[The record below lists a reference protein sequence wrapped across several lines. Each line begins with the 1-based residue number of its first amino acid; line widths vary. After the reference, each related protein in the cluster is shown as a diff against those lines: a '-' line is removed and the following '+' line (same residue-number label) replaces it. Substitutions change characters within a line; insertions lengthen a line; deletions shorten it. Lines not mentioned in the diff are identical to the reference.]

1 MSVSRA
7 PHRVQH
13 RAMRTTRVVA
23 FGSLFVAQ
31 ICDSRLKRNS
41 NHKLERR
48 DDPFK
53 LRENGTNG
61 FGAETQSQP
70 QTILKSIL
78 KSILKCFWKNA
89 TKTQNGLWCQFFCEN
104 VNIPKHQT
112 RSITMK
118 TVELDN
124 DNVKHNEIQWT
135 ENEKHR
141 PISLEMRAA
150 GYFRV
155 FYVRFVARGGKS

>member
-1 MSVSRA
+1 MSFSD
-7 PHRVQH
+7 PDN
-13 RAMRTTRVVA
+13 
-23 FGSLFVAQ
+23 FGV
-31 ICDSRLKRNS
+31 CDSRLKRNS

-48 DDPFK
+48 DDSFK

-70 QTILKSIL
+70 QINFKI
-78 KSILKCFWKNA
+78 
-89 TKTQNGLWCQFFCEN
+89 KTQPKPQNGLWCQFFLEN

-124 DNVKHNEIQWT
+124 DNVKHNEIQ
-135 ENEKHR
+135 
-141 PISLEMRAA
+141 
-150 GYFRV
+150 
-155 FYVRFVARGGKS
+155 